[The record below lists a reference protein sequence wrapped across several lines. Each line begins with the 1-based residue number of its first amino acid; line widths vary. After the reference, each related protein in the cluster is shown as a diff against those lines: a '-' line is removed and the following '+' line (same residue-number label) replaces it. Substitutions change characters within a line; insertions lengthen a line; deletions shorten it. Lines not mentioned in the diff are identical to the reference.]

1 MKEFDKK
8 RISKLQFGLILIG
21 MILRFSKKMLVE
33 LQLSIRYI
41 LIIHF
46 KPPLY
51 KLKNTDNRMAF
62 FIALFFLL
70 LIFSKDLKK
79 LIN

>member
-46 KPPLY
+46 KPLY

-70 LIFSKDLKK
+70 LIFSKDLKN